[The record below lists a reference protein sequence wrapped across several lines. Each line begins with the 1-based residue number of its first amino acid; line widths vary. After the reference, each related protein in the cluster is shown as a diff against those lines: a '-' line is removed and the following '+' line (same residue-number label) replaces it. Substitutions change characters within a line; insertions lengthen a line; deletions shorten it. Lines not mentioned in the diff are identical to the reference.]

1 MGILICGKTWRSECP
16 QCGNVAEGIAAS
28 RENAY
33 EVSRAIAV
41 SHAEE
46 HQRAA
51 KAEADRL
58 TAEYRAER
66 QANGLAKEQRKAAR
80 LLCQGPTLGS
90 LLEIKGHMAELADG
104 WMPEWVKVPT

>member
-1 MGILICGKTWRSECP
+1 MWILICGKKWRSECS

-33 EVSRAIAV
+33 EASHAIAV

-66 QANGLAKEQRKAAR
+66 RARALAKEQRKAAR
-80 LLCQGPTLGS
+80 LLCKGPTVGS

-104 WMPEWVKVPT
+104 WMPDWVKVPT